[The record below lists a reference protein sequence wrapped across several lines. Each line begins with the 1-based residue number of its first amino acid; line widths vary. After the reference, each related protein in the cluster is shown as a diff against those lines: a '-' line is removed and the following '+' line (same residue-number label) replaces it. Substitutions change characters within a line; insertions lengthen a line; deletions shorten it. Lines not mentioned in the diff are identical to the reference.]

1 MARLHFICRKDGR
14 ENETFQAKGVTFQL
28 ERRIQK
34 KILEKEGEPIWLW
47 KVTDNFA

>member
-14 ENETFQAKGVTFQL
+14 ENETFQAKG